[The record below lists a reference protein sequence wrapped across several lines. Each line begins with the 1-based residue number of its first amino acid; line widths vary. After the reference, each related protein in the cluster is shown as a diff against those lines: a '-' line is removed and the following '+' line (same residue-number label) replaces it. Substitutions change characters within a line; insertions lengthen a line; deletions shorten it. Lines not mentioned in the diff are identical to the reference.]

1 MKLMTALVPQ
11 WLLVIVYHVSQ
22 SLMFGRFDPKR
33 WGRNFPQRSTVSRL
47 LCCLLVSIHVS
58 GISIPLS
65 LSFVTSYSFF
75 NSSRVTV
82 RVSITNPNPV
92 PQWMMPDL
100 IGGFRNG

>member
-33 WGRNFPQRSTVSRL
+33 RGRNFPQRSTVSRL

-65 LSFVTSYSFF
+65 LSFVKSY
-75 NSSRVTV
+75 
-82 RVSITNPNPV
+82 
-92 PQWMMPDL
+92 
-100 IGGFRNG
+100 